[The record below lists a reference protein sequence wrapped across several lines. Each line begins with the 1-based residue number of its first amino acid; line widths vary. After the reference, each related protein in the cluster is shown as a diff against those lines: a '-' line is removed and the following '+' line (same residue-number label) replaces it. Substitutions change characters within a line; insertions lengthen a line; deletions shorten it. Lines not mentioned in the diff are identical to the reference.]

1 MMTSARE
8 IHHLRYGTRTTF
20 DNVRAEALFASRLQ
34 PVDDP
39 SAEQVHD
46 VVTTTLRTLGIRG
59 CAAHMAGE
67 FGDHPDSAA
76 ARMRWAKATIR
87 SSYPTRPATPA
98 LLLRQLQPAA

>member
-1 MMTSARE
+1 MMTSTRE
-8 IHHLRYGTRTTF
+8 IHHLRYGPRTTF

-39 SAEQVHD
+39 SAEQVRD
-46 VVTTTLRTLGIRG
+46 VVTTTLRTMGIRG

-67 FGDHPDSAA
+67 FGDHPESAA

-87 SSYPTRPATPA
+87 STYPTRPATPT
-98 LLLRQLQPAA
+98 LLLRQMQAAS